1 MRHSW
6 NLAQVFEYNFEEISM
21 LIDHLQHQVNVQ
33 CHYEAQMT
41 RESLIKKHI
50 SVLFIYL
57 RIIYDGFSNHLNY
70 VNNFDIN
77 IS

>member
-6 NLAQVFEYNFEEISM
+6 NLAQVFEYKFEEISM

-41 RESLIKKHI
+41 R
-50 SVLFIYL
+50 
-57 RIIYDGFSNHLNY
+57 
-70 VNNFDIN
+70 
-77 IS
+77 